1 MKNYLFLSLFIS
13 FLFIG
18 CQDSDSKDP
27 ILLATSS
34 GNINNISVVIDNEL
48 WEGSIG
54 EALRKSLAA
63 PVDGLPQEEPMFS
76 LNQMPPEAFSG
87 FVRKNRLFVKIE
99 NGEAGRFKI
108 FNDPFAHPQTGVV
121 ITGKDSDEIINQI
134 NKNSDEIIVALRD
147 TEIKEKQR
155 RINKSLKDDEK
166 LKKTLGVSLKFPTA
180 YRYAM
185 ENDDFFW
192 IRKDI
197 PKGNMEILVY
207 AVPLN
212 QIDRDTSVIAN
223 IIKMRDSI
231 GQAHIPGPIEGS
243 FMITEEAYAPYLFNS
258 KVDGKFAYETKG
270 TWEVKNAFMAGPFIN
285 YAVRDSVNNRYI
297 ILEGFT
303 FAPATAKRDNMFELE
318 AILKSAKID

>member
-1 MKNYLFLSLFIS
+1 MKKIVFLSLLVS
-13 FLFIG
+13 LLFTG
-18 CQDSDSKDP
+18 CQDSENKDP

-34 GNINNISVVIDNEL
+34 GNINNISVVIDNNL

-87 FVRKNRLFVKIE
+87 FVRKNRLFVKVE
-99 NGEAGRFKI
+99 NGKSGTFKI
-108 FNDPFAHPQTGVV
+108 FTDPFAHPQTGVL
-121 ITGKDSDEIINQI
+121 ITGKDSNEIINQI
-134 NKNSDEIIVALRD
+134 SENSAEIVEALRK

-166 LKKTLGVSLKFPTA
+166 LKSTLGVSLKFPTA
-180 YRYAM
+180 YRYAL

-192 IRKDI
+192 LRKDI

-207 AVPLN
+207 TVPLN
-212 QIDRDTSVIAN
+212 RIDNDSSVIAN

-231 GQAHIPGPIEGS
+231 GKAHIHGLVDDRY
-243 FMITEEAYAPYLFNS
+243 MITEEAYAPYLFDS
-258 KVDGKFAYETKG
+258 EVDGRFAYETKG
-270 TWEVKNAFMAGPFIN
+270 TWEMKNAFMAGPFIN
-285 YAVRDSVNNRYI
+285 YAVRDSINNRYI